1 MPVRAV
7 CAAAVVISLLSSCA
21 GKPPSEGG
29 SLRSAFAA
37 GDAAGSLRP
46 KDDARSPVAL
56 TPAAWGRLNKM
67 GGLAGRELTVSSI
80 SDIKL
85 RDKEVVLTF
94 DDGPMPKKTERILAT
109 LDQFGVKASFMMVGQ
124 MAKAHPD
131 IAREVVAEGHTIG
144 SHTYRHPNLAHLS
157 FDEAVAEVEKGR
169 RAVEAA
175 TGVDADFFRF
185 PYLSDSRKLRHWMG
199 SHRMVVMDVQV
210 DSKDYFSDT
219 PAAVATRTMEA
230 LRAHRK
236 GIILMH
242 DIHPR
247 TASMLPALLTQL
259 RAEGYKVVQL
269 KYGKPSSDMLV
280 ASTIR
285 PLFAAN

>member
-1 MPVRAV
+1 MPVRAAF
-7 CAAAVVISLLSSCA
+7 AAAVVISLLSSCA

-37 GDAAGSLRP
+37 GDAAGSLKP

-56 TPAAWGRLNKM
+56 TPAAWGRFNKM

-85 RDKEVVLTF
+85 RDREVVLTF

-131 IAREVVAEGHTIG
+131 IAREVVADGHTIG
-144 SHTYRHPNLAHLS
+144 SHTYRHPDLAHMS
-157 FDEAVAEVEKGR
+157 FDDAVAELEKGR
-169 RAVEAA
+169 KAVEAA
-175 TGVDADFFRF
+175 TGVEADFFRF
-185 PYLSDSRKLRHWMG
+185 PYLADSRKLRQWVG
-199 SHRMVVMDVQV
+199 SNKMVVMDVQV

-247 TASMLPALLTQL
+247 TAAMLPALLTQL

-269 KYGKPSSDMLV
+269 KYGKPPSDVLV
-280 ASTIR
+280 ASITK
-285 PLFAAN
+285 PLFATN